1 MKQVSL
7 SSDAVKT
14 ARPSLTAHFSRAD
27 LKKLTLL
34 MDFSG
39 KYQLESHENFEAFM
53 KAVGL
58 PEDEIEKG
66 KDIKSISEIH
76 QDGADFKVKV
86 TAGTKVVLYSFTV
99 GEECEL
105 ETFTGE
111 KAKSVV
117 HMDGNKL
124 TVCVKGIESLT
135 ELNGDIITNILTFDG
150 IVYKRL
156 SRRIS

>member
-1 MKQVSL
+1 
-7 SSDAVKT
+7 
-14 ARPSLTAHFSRAD
+14 
-27 LKKLTLL
+27 

-58 PEDEIEKG
+58 PDDEIEKG

-76 QDGADFKVKV
+76 QDGVDFKVTV

-117 HMDGNKL
+117 QMDGNKL

>member
-1 MKQVSL
+1 M
-7 SSDAVKT
+7 A
-14 ARPSLTAHFSRAD
+14 
-27 LKKLTLL
+27 
-34 MDFSG
+34 FSG
-39 KYQLESHENFEAFM
+39 KYQLESHENFEPFM

-58 PEDEIEKG
+58 PDDEIEKG

-76 QDGADFKVKV
+76 QDGKDFKVTV

-111 KAKSVV
+111 KAKTVV

-124 TVCVKGIESLT
+124 TVCVKGIESVT
-135 ELNGDIITNILTFDG
+135 ELNEDTIINVRLIIIFINITVHRLTLNPICCRVSFQILTFDG
-150 IVYKRL
+150 IVYKRI

>member
-1 MKQVSL
+1 MIDPYFCLQ
-7 SSDAVKT
+7 
-14 ARPSLTAHFSRAD
+14 
-27 LKKLTLL
+27 LL

-53 KAVGL
+53 KAIGL

-66 KDIKSISEIH
+66 KDIKSISEIQ
-76 QDGADFKVKV
+76 QDGNDFKVTV
-86 TAGTKVVLYSFTV
+86 TAGTKVILYSFTV

-111 KAKSVV
+111 KAKTVV

-124 TVCVKGIESLT
+124 TVFVKGIDSVT
-135 ELNGDIITNILTFDG
+135 ELDGDTISNTLSFDG
-150 IVYKRL
+150 IVYKRI